1 MDIPTEKFVR
11 ISLRDILFVIF
22 SKLHV
27 LIGTFLIIIVVTVG
41 LCFLVDPIYEV
52 SATVLVKPFVDPDLQ
67 LEATTSRL
75 SAFPLSQEDI
85 NSEIKIMS
93 SEELLRQVVKDLG
106 LQHPTKPEKLLSRL
120 LREIISTVKDFSVK
134 MGLSLKAD
142 PIDAAV
148 IELQEDLVIEPV
160 TMSNMFQ
167 ITLDGDDP
175 SRITK
180 TVNALVDGYID
191 KHIQVYKAKGAVA
204 FYSKQAEVF
213 SDRLMNSEEA
223 LKEFQNK
230 WSIIEIERQR
240 AQNVELLKDLRE
252 NLSLIRGKIAEKRT
266 KLSQLT
272 QSMQQLGE
280 ITAMSEE
287 LRGNSMLVEMSK
299 AMLPL
304 LVEKERIA
312 QLYPKSSIEYQDINH
327 QVQEMEQAI
336 KKEQRQVI
344 NGVRVDLSSLIS
356 QEKALSSD
364 IQHVIAESRALTERE
379 IELNRLT
386 REVEQ
391 NKKNYL
397 LYREKTETA
406 RIMEQKDSTRV
417 ANVAIASRA
426 NEPTIPIF
434 PKKILMGFLSIIV
447 GLITG
452 LGCTFAA
459 YYLDHTVKRPEDILQ
474 NCKVPVLSD
483 LGTVKSL

>member
-1 MDIPTEKFVR
+1 MDIPTEKLVR

-27 LIGTFLIIIVVTVG
+27 LIGTFLTIVVVTVG
-41 LCFLVDPIYEV
+41 VCFLVDPIYEV
-52 SATVLVKPFVDPDLQ
+52 SATVLVKPFVDSDLQ

-85 NSEIKIMS
+85 NSEIRIMNAD
-93 SEELLRQVVKDLG
+93 ELLRQVVKDLG
-106 LQHPTKPEKLLSRL
+106 LHHPTKPDKLLSRL
-120 LREIISTVKDFSVK
+120 VRKLISTLKEFSIK
-134 MGLSLKAD
+134 MGLSVQSD

-148 IELQEDLVIEPV
+148 IELQEDLEIEPV

-167 ITLDGDDP
+167 ITLRGDDP

-180 TVNALVDGYID
+180 TVNTLVDGYID
-191 KHIQVYKAKGAVA
+191 RHIQVYKTKGGVA
-204 FYSKQAEVF
+204 FYSKQSQEF
-213 SDRLMNSEEA
+213 SDRLINAEEA
-223 LKEFQNK
+223 LKEFQNR

-252 NLSLIRGKIAEKRT
+252 NLSLIRGKIAEKKT
-266 KLSQLT
+266 KLAQLM
-272 QSMQQLGE
+272 QSMQQIGE
-280 ITAMSEE
+280 ITAMAEE

-312 QLYPKSSIEYQDINH
+312 QLYPESSIEYQDIER
-327 QVQEMEQAI
+327 QAEKMKQAI
-336 KKEQRQVI
+336 KKEQRRTV
-344 NGVRVDLSSLIS
+344 NGVQVDLSSLIS
-356 QEKALSSD
+356 QEKALTSD
-364 IQHVIAESRALTERE
+364 IQDVIAESRSLTDRE
-379 IELNRLT
+379 IGLDRLT
-386 REVEQ
+386 REVAQ

-397 LYREKTETA
+397 LYRDKTEVA

-417 ANVAIASRA
+417 ANVAVASRA
-426 NEPTIPIF
+426 NETTIPIF

-459 YYLDHTVKRPEDILQ
+459 YYLDHTVKRPEDIVQ

>member
-1 MDIPTEKFVR
+1 MDIPTEKLAR
-11 ISLRDILFVIF
+11 ISLRDILFVVF

-27 LIGTFLIIIVVTVG
+27 LIGTFLTIVVVTVG
-41 LCFLVDPIYEV
+41 LCFMVDPIYEV
-52 SATVLVKPFVDPDLQ
+52 SSTILVKPFVDPNLQ
-67 LEATTSRL
+67 LEATTTRL

-85 NSEIKIMS
+85 NSEIKIMN
-93 SEELLRQVVKDLG
+93 SEELLRKVVKDLG
-106 LQHPTKPEKLLSRL
+106 LHHPTKPDKLLSRL
-120 LREIISTVKDFSVK
+120 VRKLISTVKDFSIK
-134 MGLSLKAD
+134 IGLSVQAD
-142 PIDAAV
+142 PIDTAV
-148 IELQEDLVIEPV
+148 IELQEDLEIEPV

-167 ITLDGDDP
+167 ITLRGDDP

-191 KHIQVYKAKGAVA
+191 RHIKVYKAKGGVA

-213 SDRLMNSEEA
+213 SGRLINSEEA

-240 AQNVELLKDLRE
+240 AQNVELLKDLRK

-272 QSMQQLGE
+272 ESMQQIGE
-280 ITAMSEE
+280 ITAMAEE
-287 LRGNSMLVEMSK
+287 LRGDSMLVEMAK

-312 QLYPKSSIEYQDINH
+312 QLYPKSSIEYQDIH
-327 QVQEMEQAI
+327 RQVEEMKQAI
-336 KKEQRQVI
+336 KKEQRRII
-344 NGVRVDLSSLIS
+344 NGVQVDLASLIS

-364 IQHVIAESRALTERE
+364 MQDIIFESRSLTKRE
-379 IELNRLT
+379 IELDRLI

-397 LYREKTETA
+397 LYRDKTEAA

-417 ANVAIASRA
+417 ANVAVASRA

-483 LGTVKSL
+483 LGTVKSF